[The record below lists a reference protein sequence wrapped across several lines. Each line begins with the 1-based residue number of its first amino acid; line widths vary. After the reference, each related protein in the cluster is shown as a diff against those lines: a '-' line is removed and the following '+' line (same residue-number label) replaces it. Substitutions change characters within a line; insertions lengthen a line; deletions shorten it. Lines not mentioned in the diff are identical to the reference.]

1 MRVLVI
7 SNTPF
12 LPPTA
17 GNRARIGRMLA
28 YLGAHGVE
36 VAMLM
41 LPDVDRHT
49 WDEPGM
55 RAALA
60 SFAVA
65 EPPLAARVRRRL
77 LGRRVDAARP
87 LGVDDWCPAWF
98 RRRAA
103 HLARAWRPDV
113 VVAEYVFLSA
123 CLAAVRRVAP
133 RALFVI
139 DTHDVMHRR
148 GDVYAAA
155 GLAPRWFHTTRDEER
170 RGLARADVILAMEDG
185 EAALLRELVPDRA
198 VLVVPHAAEVR
209 PVPLAAA
216 AGARLLLV
224 ASYNDLNARGLR
236 WLLDEV
242 WPGVRHDVPA
252 AELVVCGTIA
262 EKVRDV
268 PAGVTMRGVV
278 PSLEDEYRRARLV
291 VNPVPATT
299 GIQVKTV
306 EALCHG
312 RPVVATPA
320 GAAGL
325 TEAQGVVVAD
335 DAAEFREA
343 VVRLL
348 RDDELCVR
356 RADAAAAHAA
366 ERFAPDAA
374 FAPLLACVR
383 AASRA

>member
-28 YLGAHGVE
+28 YLAAHGAE

-65 EPPLAARVRRRL
+65 EPPLAARVRQRF

-87 LGVDDWCPAWF
+87 VGVDDWCPAWF

-103 HLARAWRPDV
+103 HFARAWRPDV
-113 VVAEYVFLSA
+113 VLAEYVFLSA

-148 GDVYAAA
+148 GDVYATA

-170 RGLARADVILAMEDG
+170 RGLARADVLLAMADG
-185 EAALLRELVPDRA
+185 EAAVLRELVPDCA

-209 PVPLAAA
+209 PVPLTAT
-216 AGARLLLV
+216 AGARLLFV
-224 ASYNDLNARGLR
+224 ASYNDLNVRGLLWFVER
-236 WLLDEV
+236 V
-242 WPGVRHDVPA
+242 WPALSAARPGVALH
-252 AELVVCGTIA
+252 VCGTIA
-262 EKVRDV
+262 QKL
-268 PAGVTMRGVV
+268 PALPSGIVVRGVV
-278 PSLEDEYRRARLV
+278 PSLAEEYGEARV
-291 VNPVPATT
+291 VIDPVAWGT
-299 GIQVKTV
+299 GQPIKVV
-306 EALCHG
+306 EALAHG
-312 RPVVATPA
+312 RPVVSRRPPPPGLGDALLVGEDEA
-320 GAAGL
+320 AFGAAALALL
-325 TEAQGVVVAD
+325 TNDVRWRAMAEAAARAAARSLAPEVV
-335 DAAEFREA
+335 FGPFLS
-343 VVRLL
+343 RL
-348 RDDELCVR
+348 RAGR
-356 RADAAAAHAA
+356 RA
-366 ERFAPDAA
+366 
-374 FAPLLACVR
+374 
-383 AASRA
+383 